1 VLVSAQRND
10 SNRESLMSSRV
21 YKTIDIVGSSSAG
34 VEDAIRGAVAK
45 ASETVR
51 ELRWFEVKE
60 VRGHIDNGEVSHFQ
74 VSLRLGFLISD
85 TA

>member
-1 VLVSAQRND
+1 
-10 SNRESLMSSRV
+10 MSSRV

-60 VRGHIDNGEVSHFQ
+60 VRGHIENGEVSHFQ

>member
-1 VLVSAQRND
+1 
-10 SNRESLMSSRV
+10 MSSRV

-60 VRGHIDNGEVSHFQ
+60 VRGHIENGEVSHFQ
-74 VSLRLGFLISD
+74 VTMRLGFLISD

>member
-1 VLVSAQRND
+1 
-10 SNRESLMSSRV
+10 MSSRV
-21 YKTIDIVGSSSAG
+21 YKTIDIVGSSSGG
-34 VEDAIRGAVAK
+34 VEDAIRGAVSK

-60 VRGHIDNGEVSHFQ
+60 VRGHIENGEVSHFQ

-85 TA
+85 TP

>member
-1 VLVSAQRND
+1 
-10 SNRESLMSSRV
+10 MSSRV

-60 VRGHIDNGEVSHFQ
+60 VRGHIENGEVSHFQ
-74 VSLRLGFLISD
+74 VSMRLGFLISD
-85 TA
+85 SA

>member
-1 VLVSAQRND
+1 
-10 SNRESLMSSRV
+10 MSSRV
-21 YKTIDIVGSSSAG
+21 YKTIEIVGSSSEG
-34 VEDAIRGAVAK
+34 LEEAIRGAVSK

-51 ELRWFEVKE
+51 DLRWFEVKE
-60 VRGHIDNGEVSHFQ
+60 VRGHIENGEVSHFQ

>member
-1 VLVSAQRND
+1 
-10 SNRESLMSSRV
+10 MSSRV

-60 VRGHIDNGEVSHFQ
+60 VRGHIENGEVSHFQ
-74 VSLRLGFLISD
+74 VSMRLGFLISD

>member
-1 VLVSAQRND
+1 
-10 SNRESLMSSRV
+10 MSSRV

-34 VEDAIRGAVAK
+34 VEDAIRGAVSK

-60 VRGHIDNGEVSHFQ
+60 VRGHIENGEVSHFQ

-85 TA
+85 TP

>member
-1 VLVSAQRND
+1 MRND
-10 SNRESLMSSRV
+10 SVHRKESLMSSRV

-60 VRGHIDNGEVSHFQ
+60 VRGHIENGEVSHFQ
-74 VSLRLGFLISD
+74 VSMRLGFLISD
-85 TA
+85 TP

>member
-1 VLVSAQRND
+1 
-10 SNRESLMSSRV
+10 MSSRV
-21 YKTIDIVGSSSAG
+21 YKTIDIVGSSSTG
-34 VEDAIRGAVAK
+34 VEDAIRGAVSK

-60 VRGHIDNGEVSHFQ
+60 VRGHIENGEVSHFQ

-85 TA
+85 TP

>member
-1 VLVSAQRND
+1 
-10 SNRESLMSSRV
+10 MSSRV

-60 VRGHIDNGEVSHFQ
+60 VRGHIENGEVSHFQ
-74 VSLRLGFLISD
+74 VSMRLGFLISD
-85 TA
+85 TP

>member
-1 VLVSAQRND
+1 
-10 SNRESLMSSRV
+10 MSSRV
-21 YKTIDIVGSSSAG
+21 YKTIDIVGSSSTG

-60 VRGHIDNGEVSHFQ
+60 VRGHIENGEVSHFQ
-74 VSLRLGFLISD
+74 VSMRLGFLISD

>member
-1 VLVSAQRND
+1 
-10 SNRESLMSSRV
+10 MSSRV

>member
-1 VLVSAQRND
+1 
-10 SNRESLMSSRV
+10 MSSRV

-34 VEDAIRGAVAK
+34 VEDAIRGAVSK

-60 VRGHIDNGEVSHFQ
+60 VRGHIENGEVSHFQ
-74 VSLRLGFLISD
+74 VSMRLGFLISD
-85 TA
+85 VA

>member
-1 VLVSAQRND
+1 
-10 SNRESLMSSRV
+10 MSSRV

-51 ELRWFEVKE
+51 ELRWVEVKE
-60 VRGHIDNGEVSHFQ
+60 VRGHIENGEVSHFQ
-74 VSLRLGFLISD
+74 VSMRLGFLISD

>member
-1 VLVSAQRND
+1 
-10 SNRESLMSSRV
+10 MSSRV

-60 VRGHIDNGEVSHFQ
+60 VRGHIENGEVSHFQ

-85 TA
+85 TP

>member
-1 VLVSAQRND
+1 
-10 SNRESLMSSRV
+10 MSSRV
-21 YKTIDIVGSSSAG
+21 YKTIDIVGSSSSG

-60 VRGHIDNGEVSHFQ
+60 VRGHIENGEVSHFQ

-85 TA
+85 TP

>member
-1 VLVSAQRND
+1 
-10 SNRESLMSSRV
+10 MSSRV

-60 VRGHIDNGEVSHFQ
+60 VRGHIENGEVSHFQ
-74 VSLRLGFLISD
+74 VSLRLGFLLSE
-85 TA
+85 TP